1 MTQEEKDIVLHGAKF
16 EMMNRCIDWNDGTV
30 DREKMLNVMQRYA
43 EMYHD
48 NELSKLRQHDVS
60 GMLKSF
66 ISYAKSRS
74 ISDINITDDTI
85 EYFIEDFNLH

>member
-16 EMMNRCIDWNDGTV
+16 EMMNRCIDFNDGTV
-30 DREKMLNVMQRYA
+30 DREKMLNAMQRYA

-60 GMLKSF
+60 VSVCNFVLHN
-66 ISYAKSRS
+66 
-74 ISDINITDDTI
+74 SDIVT
-85 EYFIEDFNLH
+85 NLKCRECGSSVSQY

>member
-30 DREKMLNVMQRYA
+30 DREKMLNAMQIYA

-60 GMLKSF
+60 ICACG
-66 ISYAKSRS
+66 
-74 ISDINITDDTI
+74 SDKLYSEQYKDVVNYYCSKCHKNI
-85 EYFIEDFNLH
+85 ESKH